1 VNWGA
6 PFPQGVP
13 FFPAAREGVKWMKR
27 RTDMLTALFY
37 VGPAVLFLL
46 VYQVYPAL
54 QTVYLSFLDRRSE
67 SFVGLENYKYV
78 FTSQTMLRAFKNN
91 LLWLVL
97 FTAGTVGLGLLFA
110 ILVDRVKYERIAKSI
125 IFMPMAISFVGAGV
139 VWKFIYA
146 YKPSGAEQIG
156 LLNQIMVVLGFEPKG
171 WLLESPI
178 NNLALIVVGL
188 WIWTGY
194 CMVILSAAYKGI
206 PKELMEAGQVDG
218 ANDWQVFRHIIIPEM
233 RPALTM
239 VTTTMLVNVL
249 KIFDIIY
256 VMTNGNYGTEV
267 IANRMFKEMFQFA
280 NTGRASAIA
289 VVLFVMIIPI
299 MYANIR
305 QKLKGE
311 G

>member
-1 VNWGA
+1 
-6 PFPQGVP
+6 
-13 FFPAAREGVKWMKR
+13 MKR
-27 RTDMLTALFY
+27 RTGMLTALFY

>member
-1 VNWGA
+1 
-6 PFPQGVP
+6 
-13 FFPAAREGVKWMKR
+13 
-27 RTDMLTALFY
+27 L
-37 VGPAVLFLL
+37 
-46 VYQVYPAL
+46 
-54 QTVYLSFLDRRSE
+54 
-67 SFVGLENYKYV
+67 
-78 FTSQTMLRAFKNN
+78 
-91 LLWLVL
+91 
-97 FTAGTVGLGLLFA
+97 
-110 ILVDRVKYERIAKSI
+110 
-125 IFMPMAISFVGAGV
+125 
-139 VWKFIYA
+139 
-146 YKPSGAEQIG
+146 
-156 LLNQIMVVLGFEPKG
+156 EPKG
-171 WLLESPI
+171 WLLENPI

-218 ANDWQVFRHIIIPEM
+218 ANDWQVFRHIIVPEM

-256 VMTNGNYGTEV
+256 VMTNGNFGTEV

-289 VVLFVMIIPI
+289 VVLFMMIIPI
-299 MYANIR
+299 MYANVR

-311 G
+311 GSR

>member
-1 VNWGA
+1 
-6 PFPQGVP
+6 
-13 FFPAAREGVKWMKR
+13 MKR
-27 RTDMLTALFY
+27 KIGGVTPLVY

-54 QTVYLSFLDRRSE
+54 QTIYFSFMDRRSQA
-67 SFVGLENYKYV
+67 FVGLDNYRYV
-78 FTSQTMLRAFKNN
+78 FTSSVMLTAFRNN
-91 LLWLVL
+91 LLWLIF
-97 FTAGTVGLGLLFA
+97 FTAGTVGLGLLFS
-110 ILVDRVKYERIAKSI
+110 ILADRVKHESLAKSV

-139 VWKFIYA
+139 VWKFMYA
-146 YKPSGAEQIG
+146 YKPPGSEQIG
-156 LLNQIMVVLGFEPKG
+156 LLNQILVVLGFEPKG
-171 WLLESPI
+171 WLLQSPL
-178 NNLALIVVGL
+178 NNFALIAVGL

-194 CMVILSAAYKGI
+194 CMVILSAAYKAI
-206 PKELMEAGQVDG
+206 PKELMEAAQVDG
-218 ANDWQVFRHIIIPEM
+218 ATDLQVFRHITIPEM

-239 VTTTMLVNVL
+239 VITTMLVNVL

-256 VMTNGNYGTEV
+256 VMTNGNFGTEV

-289 VVLFVMIIPI
+289 VVLFLMIIPI

-305 QKLKGE
+305 QKLRE

>member
-1 VNWGA
+1 
-6 PFPQGVP
+6 
-13 FFPAAREGVKWMKR
+13 MKR
-27 RTDMLTALFY
+27 KTGALTPLLY

-54 QTVYLSFLDRRSE
+54 QTVYLSFMDRRSQ

-91 LLWLVL
+91 LLWLVV

-110 ILVDRVKYERIAKSI
+110 ILVDRVKYERLAKSI

-139 VWKFIYA
+139 VWKFMYA

-156 LLNQIMVVLGFEPKG
+156 LLNQILVVLGFEPKG

-218 ANDWQVFRHIIIPEM
+218 ANDWQVFRHIIVPEM

-256 VMTNGNYGTEV
+256 VMTNGNFGTEV

-289 VVLFVMIIPI
+289 VVLFVIIIPI

-311 G
+311 EAR

>member
-1 VNWGA
+1 
-6 PFPQGVP
+6 
-13 FFPAAREGVKWMKR
+13 M
-27 RTDMLTALFY
+27 Y

-54 QTVYLSFLDRRSE
+54 QTIYLSFLDRRSE
-67 SFVGLENYKYV
+67 SFVGLANYKYV

-91 LLWLVL
+91 LLWLVV

-110 ILVDRVKYERIAKSI
+110 ILVDRVRYERLAKSI
-125 IFMPMAISFVGAGV
+125 IFMPMAVSFVGAGV

-146 YKPSGAEQIG
+146 YRPAGAEQIG
-156 LLNQIMVVLGFEPKG
+156 LLNQIVTVLGLEPKG
-171 WLLESPI
+171 WLLENPI

-218 ANDWQVFRHIIIPEM
+218 ANDWQVFRHIIVPEM

-256 VMTNGNYGTEV
+256 VMTNGNFGTEV

-289 VVLFVMIIPI
+289 VVLFMMIIPI
-299 MYANIR
+299 MYANVR

-311 G
+311 GSR

>member
-1 VNWGA
+1 MKL
-6 PFPQGVP
+6 
-13 FFPAAREGVKWMKR
+13 VKRK
-27 RTDMLTALFY
+27 TNALTPLLY

-54 QTVYLSFLDRRSE
+54 QTIYLSFLDRRSE
-67 SFVGLENYKYV
+67 SFVGLANYKYV

-91 LLWLVL
+91 LLWLVV

-110 ILVDRVKYERIAKSI
+110 ILVDRVRYERLAKSI
-125 IFMPMAISFVGAGV
+125 IFMPMAVSFVGAGV

-146 YKPSGAEQIG
+146 YRPAGAEQIG
-156 LLNQIMVVLGFEPKG
+156 LLNQIVTVLGLEPKG
-171 WLLESPI
+171 WLLENPI

-218 ANDWQVFRHIIIPEM
+218 ANDWQVFRHIIVPEM

-256 VMTNGNYGTEV
+256 VMTNGNFGTEV

-289 VVLFVMIIPI
+289 VVLFMMIIPI
-299 MYANIR
+299 MYANVR

-311 G
+311 GSR

>member
-1 VNWGA
+1 M
-6 PFPQGVP
+6 
-13 FFPAAREGVKWMKR
+13 KSMKR
-27 RTDMLTALFY
+27 KIGVFTPLLY

-54 QTVYLSFLDRRSE
+54 QTVYLSFLDRRSQ
-67 SFVGLENYKYV
+67 SFVGLENYTYV
-78 FTSQTMLRAFKNN
+78 FTSPTMLRAFKNN

-110 ILVDRVKYERIAKSI
+110 ILVDRVRYERIAKSI

-139 VWKFIYA
+139 VWKFMYA
-146 YKPSGAEQIG
+146 YKPTDAQQIG
-156 LLNQIMVVLGFEPKG
+156 LLNQILVVLGFEPKE
-171 WLLESPI
+171 WLLESPL

-206 PKELMEAGQVDG
+206 PKELLEAGQVDG
-218 ANDWQVFRHIIIPEM
+218 ANDWQVFRHIIVPEM

-256 VMTNGNYGTEV
+256 VMTNGNFGTEV

-311 G
+311 GAR

>member
-1 VNWGA
+1 
-6 PFPQGVP
+6 
-13 FFPAAREGVKWMKR
+13 
-27 RTDMLTALFY
+27 
-37 VGPAVLFLL
+37 
-46 VYQVYPAL
+46 
-54 QTVYLSFLDRRSE
+54 
-67 SFVGLENYKYV
+67 
-78 FTSQTMLRAFKNN
+78 
-91 LLWLVL
+91 
-97 FTAGTVGLGLLFA
+97 
-110 ILVDRVKYERIAKSI
+110 
-125 IFMPMAISFVGAGV
+125 
-139 VWKFIYA
+139 
-146 YKPSGAEQIG
+146 
-156 LLNQIMVVLGFEPKG
+156 
-171 WLLESPI
+171 
-178 NNLALIVVGL
+178 
-188 WIWTGY
+188 
-194 CMVILSAAYKGI
+194 
-206 PKELMEAGQVDG
+206 
-218 ANDWQVFRHIIIPEM
+218 M

>member
-1 VNWGA
+1 
-6 PFPQGVP
+6 
-13 FFPAAREGVKWMKR
+13 MKR
-27 RTDMLTALFY
+27 KIGVFTPLLY

-54 QTVYLSFLDRRSE
+54 QTVYLSFLDRRSQ

-78 FTSQTMLRAFKNN
+78 FTSPTMLRAFKNN

-110 ILVDRVKYERIAKSI
+110 ILVDRVRYERIAKSI

-139 VWKFIYA
+139 VWKFMYA
-146 YKPSGAEQIG
+146 YKPTDAQQIG
-156 LLNQIMVVLGFEPKG
+156 LLNQILVVLGFEPKG
-171 WLLESPI
+171 WLLESPL

-206 PKELMEAGQVDG
+206 PKELLEAGQVDG
-218 ANDWQVFRHIIIPEM
+218 ANDWQVFRHIIVPEM

-256 VMTNGNYGTEV
+256 VMTNGNFGTEV

-311 G
+311 GAR

>member
-1 VNWGA
+1 
-6 PFPQGVP
+6 
-13 FFPAAREGVKWMKR
+13 MKR
-27 RTDMLTALFY
+27 RTGMLTALFY

-194 CMVILSAAYKGI
+194 CMVILSAAYRGI

-299 MYANIR
+299 MYANI
-305 QKLKGE
+305 
-311 G
+311 

>member
-1 VNWGA
+1 
-6 PFPQGVP
+6 
-13 FFPAAREGVKWMKR
+13 VKLVKR
-27 RTDMLTALFY
+27 KTNALTPLLY

-54 QTVYLSFLDRRSE
+54 QTIYLSFLDRRSE
-67 SFVGLENYKYV
+67 SFVGLANYKYV

-91 LLWLVL
+91 LLWLVV

-110 ILVDRVKYERIAKSI
+110 ILVDRVRYERLAKSI
-125 IFMPMAISFVGAGV
+125 IFMPMAVSFVGAGV

-146 YKPSGAEQIG
+146 YKPAGAEQIG
-156 LLNQIMVVLGFEPKG
+156 LLNQIVTVLGLEPKG
-171 WLLESPI
+171 WLLENPI

-218 ANDWQVFRHIIIPEM
+218 ANDWQVFRHIIVPEM

-256 VMTNGNYGTEV
+256 VMTNGNFGTEV

-289 VVLFVMIIPI
+289 VVLFMMIIPI
-299 MYANIR
+299 MYANVR

-311 G
+311 GSR

>member
-1 VNWGA
+1 
-6 PFPQGVP
+6 
-13 FFPAAREGVKWMKR
+13 MKR
-27 RTDMLTALFY
+27 KTGFLAPVFY

-46 VYQVYPAL
+46 VFQVYPAL
-54 QTVYLSFLDRRSE
+54 QTIRLSFMDRRSVN
-67 SFVGLENYKYV
+67 FVGLDNYKYV
-78 FTSQTMLRAFKNN
+78 FTSQVMLRAFKNN
-91 LLWLVL
+91 LLWLVF

-110 ILVDRVKYERIAKSI
+110 ILVDRVKYESVAKSI

-139 VWKFIYA
+139 VWKFMYS

-156 LLNQIMVVLGFEPKG
+156 LLNQILVVLGFEPKG
-171 WLLESPI
+171 WLLQSPL
-178 NNLALIVVGL
+178 NNFALIAVGL

-206 PKELMEAGQVDG
+206 PRELLEAGQVDG
-218 ANDWQVFRHIIIPEM
+218 ANDLELFWHVIIPEM
-233 RPALTM
+233 KPALS
-239 VTTTMLVNVL
+239 VVITTMLVNVL

-256 VMTNGNYGTEV
+256 VMTNGNFGTEV

-289 VVLFVMIIPI
+289 VVLFLIIIPI
-299 MYANIR
+299 MYFNIR

-311 G
+311 A

>member
-1 VNWGA
+1 MT
-6 PFPQGVP
+6 P
-13 FFPAAREGVKWMKR
+13 
-27 RTDMLTALFY
+27 LFY

-54 QTVYLSFLDRRSE
+54 QTIYLSFLDRRSE
-67 SFVGLENYKYV
+67 SFVGLDNYKYV
-78 FTSQTMLRAFKNN
+78 FTSQVMLRAFKNN

-110 ILVDRVKYERIAKSI
+110 ILVDRVKYERLAKSI

-139 VWKFIYA
+139 VWKFMYS
-146 YKPSGAEQIG
+146 YKPAGAEQIG
-156 LLNQIMVVLGFEPKG
+156 LLNQIMVILGFEPKG
-171 WLLESPI
+171 WLLENPV

-206 PKELMEAGQVDG
+206 PKELLEAGQVDG

-256 VMTNGNYGTEV
+256 VMTNGNFGTEV

-289 VVLFVMIIPI
+289 VVLFLMIIPI
-299 MYANIR
+299 MFANIR

>member
-1 VNWGA
+1 
-6 PFPQGVP
+6 
-13 FFPAAREGVKWMKR
+13 M
-27 RTDMLTALFY
+27 
-37 VGPAVLFLL
+37 
-46 VYQVYPAL
+46 
-54 QTVYLSFLDRRSE
+54 
-67 SFVGLENYKYV
+67 GLENYKYV

-249 KIFDIIY
+249 KIFDIIH

>member
-1 VNWGA
+1 M
-6 PFPQGVP
+6 
-13 FFPAAREGVKWMKR
+13 KSMKR
-27 RTDMLTALFY
+27 KTGVLTSLLY

-54 QTVYLSFLDRRSE
+54 QTVYLSFLDRRSQ

-110 ILVDRVKYERIAKSI
+110 ILVDRVRYERLAKSI

-139 VWKFIYA
+139 VWKFMYA

-156 LLNQIMVVLGFEPKG
+156 LLNQIMVVLGLEPKG
-171 WLLESPI
+171 WLLESPV

-256 VMTNGNYGTEV
+256 VMTNGNFGTEV

-289 VVLFVMIIPI
+289 VVLFVIIIPI

-311 G
+311 GAR

>member
-1 VNWGA
+1 
-6 PFPQGVP
+6 
-13 FFPAAREGVKWMKR
+13 
-27 RTDMLTALFY
+27 MLTALFY

-289 VVLFVMIIPI
+289 VVLFLMIIPI

-305 QKLKGE
+305 QKLRE

>member
-1 VNWGA
+1 
-6 PFPQGVP
+6 
-13 FFPAAREGVKWMKR
+13 
-27 RTDMLTALFY
+27 
-37 VGPAVLFLL
+37 
-46 VYQVYPAL
+46 
-54 QTVYLSFLDRRSE
+54 
-67 SFVGLENYKYV
+67 
-78 FTSQTMLRAFKNN
+78 
-91 LLWLVL
+91 
-97 FTAGTVGLGLLFA
+97 
-110 ILVDRVKYERIAKSI
+110 
-125 IFMPMAISFVGAGV
+125 MPMAISFVGAGV
-139 VWKFIYA
+139 VWKFMYA

-156 LLNQIMVVLGFEPKG
+156 LLNQILVVLGFEPKG

-218 ANDWQVFRHIIIPEM
+218 ANDWQVFRLIVPEM

-256 VMTNGNYGTEV
+256 VMTNGNFGTEV

-289 VVLFVMIIPI
+289 VVLFVIIIPI

-311 G
+311 EAP